1 MRMRG
6 GQILLCAVLLLAAA
20 GLGFLLWRYFGKG
33 RFPKNGR
40 VSGVP
45 ERIERSFAEAMA
57 DGVLSDEDI
66 AFHYAPEVDAAVNTM
81 ISCGGRG
88 DFVAAVNYDG
98 DWASDN
104 NWDGVKTHPLKAVVY
119 WTVQR
124 TETHY
129 LVGYYFYHPR
139 DDAELAFDRHEN
151 DLEGIMI
158 AAPIIENGFA
168 APVVMYTEG
177 HGGVPYFFEPPL
189 SIRPGSHHDGGLLL
203 DGDRPVIY
211 ITPNG
216 ILRYCG
222 HSIESA
228 KDHTTY
234 AYVGNSGVHY
244 YHGGVAEEPA
254 TYKGPYQNN
263 RCSYEL
269 RSLREV
275 YERRNG
281 PWGDGCT
288 FGSYGAFR
296 GNRFGRDR
304 ANPPWN
310 WQNKTSPYKLRGSF
324 LTDPAWTIARAV
336 DGLTDFSETYT
347 DNRWADWKLTVQS
360 ADRTDVDLV
369 LYKDG
374 EAVSGPDWLTVS
386 DDGAIRL
393 IGGRTVLWAAGPK
406 DTVWELKAFDK
417 AGNPAECRIDWH
429 AEYCG

>member
-1 MRMRG
+1 MKT
-6 GQILLCAVLLLAAA
+6 LLIVLAA
-20 GLGFLLWRYFGKG
+20 LGAAFLLWRLLLKG
-33 RFPKNGR
+33 RFSLRTRGADRPAR
-40 VSGVP
+40 V
-45 ERIERSFAEAMA
+45 ELSFEEAMA

-66 AFHYAPEVDAAVNTM
+66 AVHYAPEADAAVNTLV
-81 ISCGGRG
+81 SCGGRG
-88 DFVAAVNYDG
+88 DFVAAVNFDG

-104 NWDGVKTHPLKAVVY
+104 NWDGIRTNPLKAVVY

-124 TETHY
+124 TKTHWF
-129 LVGYYFYHPR
+129 VGYYFYHPR
-139 DDAELAFDRHEN
+139 DDGEFAFDRHEN

-158 AAPIIENGFA
+158 AAPISESGFTK
-168 APVVMYTEG
+168 PVAMYTEG
-177 HGGVPYFFEPPL
+177 HGGVPFFFEPPCTIL
-189 SIRPGSHHDGGLLL
+189 PGSHRDGGLAL

-234 AYVGNSGVHY
+234 AYVGNNGVRY

-254 TYKGPYQNN
+254 TYKGRYGRN

-275 YERRNG
+275 YDRRNG
-281 PWGDGCT
+281 PYGDGCT

-296 GNRFGRDR
+296 GNRYGVDR

-310 WQNKTSPYKLRGSF
+310 WQNKTSPYCLRGSF
-324 LTDPAWTIARAV
+324 LSDPAWVFGRAV
-336 DGLTDFSETYT
+336 SGLDPFSETYT
-347 DNRWADWKLTVQS
+347 ENAWADWKLTVS
-360 ADRTDVDLV
+360 RAARSDVTLR

-374 EAVSGPDWLTVS
+374 ENLSGSDWLTVGC
-386 DDGAIRL
+386 DGRVSWL
-393 IGGRTVLWAAGPK
+393 GNERTALWAAGPR
-406 DTVWELKAFDK
+406 DTRWELKAFDK
-417 AGNPAECRIDWH
+417 TGQEVSCSTDFI
-429 AEYCG
+429 AEYRG

>member
-1 MRMRG
+1 MRG
-6 GQILLCAVLLLAAA
+6 FSLCLTAAA
-20 GLGFLLWRYFGKG
+20 ALGLLFLLWRYFLKG
-33 RFPKNGR
+33 RFRPKGR
-40 VSGVP
+40 TSGVP
-45 ERIERSFAEAMA
+45 ARVELSFEEAMA

-66 AFHYAPEVDAAVNTM
+66 AVHYAPEVDAAVNTM
-81 ISCGGRG
+81 ISCGGKG
-88 DFVAAVNYDG
+88 DFVTAVNFDG

-104 NWDGVKTHPLKAVVY
+104 NWDGLKTHPLKAVVY

-124 TETHY
+124 TRTHW

-139 DDAELAFDRHEN
+139 DDAEFAFDRHEN

-158 AAPIIENGFA
+158 AAPVSTTGFTK
-168 APVVMYTEG
+168 PEVMYTEG
-177 HGGVPYFFEPPL
+177 HGGVPFFFDPPL
-189 SIRPGSHHDGGLLL
+189 VIRSGSHRDGGLLL

-216 ILRYCG
+216 IIRYCG

-254 TYKGPYQNN
+254 TYKGPYERNC
-263 RCSYEL
+263 CSYEL
-269 RSLREV
+269 RSLKEV
-275 YERRNG
+275 YDRRNG
-281 PWGDGCT
+281 PLGDGCT

-296 GNRFGRDR
+296 GNRFGVDR

-310 WQNKTSPYKLRGSF
+310 WRDKSSTYRLCGSF
-324 LTDPAWTIARAV
+324 LSDPAWTMARAV
-336 DGLTDFSETYT
+336 EGLKDFSEAYM
-347 DNRWADWKLTVQS
+347 DNKWADWKISVRSCDRSDACLT
-360 ADRTDVDLV
+360 

-374 EAVSGPDWLTVS
+374 EAVSGQDWLVVGN
-386 DDGAIRL
+386 DGSLRFLGAD
-393 IGGRTVLWAAGPK
+393 RTVLWAAGPK
-406 DTVWELKAFDK
+406 DTRWELRAFDK
-417 AGNPAECRIDWH
+417 AGQPASCRIEWS